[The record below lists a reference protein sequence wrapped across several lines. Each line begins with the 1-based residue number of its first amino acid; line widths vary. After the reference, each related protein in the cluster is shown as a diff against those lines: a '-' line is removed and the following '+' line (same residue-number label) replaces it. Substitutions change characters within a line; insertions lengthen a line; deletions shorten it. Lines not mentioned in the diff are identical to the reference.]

1 MCSRRRSG
9 KEGRGDRGLA
19 DKGAYRSV
27 DCNDVF
33 EQLAD
38 YLDEEARAELCR
50 AIEDHLGRCRD
61 CHLYVDTVRK
71 TIVLYQSDR
80 AVDVPAA
87 VQSKLEEALAKAY
100 HED

>member
-1 MCSRRRSG
+1 
-9 KEGRGDRGLA
+9 
-19 DKGAYRSV
+19 V

-38 YLDEEARAELCR
+38 YLDEDARAELCR

-71 TIVLYQSDR
+71 TIVLYQSDQ
-80 AVDVPAA
+80 AVEVPAS
-87 VQSKLEEALAKAY
+87 VQTRLEEALARAY
-100 HED
+100 RED